1 MKKLFAAIYFLVMT
15 TSVFAEQPL
24 LPLTTPNMPPAFT
37 AEYVVKV
44 GGLNMGKLE
53 VNLTQVD
60 TENWTYHAST
70 TALGLAAIFVG
81 SDAVTDTSKLQLLD
95 GTIRPIFY
103 ERIRITK
110 NADKSERVVYQWE
123 NLLAQSQYRDREL
136 EVMLNEQTTDKFT
149 LQLLIMANIKAI
161 PEKMILPVI
170 SKAKLKNY
178 EIVNLGTVK
187 LNSIYGERN
196 TILIERIKG
205 DSSYRVWADPASH
218 GLPLQIERI
227 KEGKTEYIV
236 KLEESSLLQASEKVT
251 IQSMN
256 HQQSS
261 YFQSR

>member
-1 MKKLFAAIYFLVMT
+1 MKRLFAAIYFLVMT

-70 TALGLAAIFVG
+70 TALGLATIFVG

-178 EIVNLGTVK
+178 EIVNLGIVK

-251 IQSMN
+251 TQSMN